1 MLFFSERITLLKNKA
16 EHELQI
22 ANRFIFTIKFINCS
36 GEKLFL
42 IFFLIRKLERV
53 NQTNADRS
61 DTSKC
66 QKLLKSFFNHDYLT
80 LLEDLYQS
88 QDWMETD
95 VDDLLVGMTEVLLHS
110 SIHNNYYYKISYFAA
125 FL

>member
-1 MLFFSERITLLKNKA
+1 MLFFSERITHLKNKA

-22 ANRFIFTIKFINCS
+22 ANRFVFTIKFINCS
-36 GEKLFL
+36 GEKLFV
-42 IFFLIRKLERV
+42 FFLIRKLERV

-66 QKLLKSFFNHDYLT
+66 QKLLKSFFNDDYLT
-80 LLEDLYQS
+80 LLEDLCQS

-110 SIHNNYYYKISYFAA
+110 SIHNNNYYK
-125 FL
+125 LC